1 MDIEDLV
8 KVCFRRCESKVSF
21 QVAAVALKS
30 CGGEDGTD
38 KRDLAKI
45 DEGVNE
51 T

>member
-1 MDIEDLV
+1 MFPKMRV
-8 KVCFRRCESKVSF
+8 KGEL